1 MGGGQSGSGMGSG
14 GGPKSSGGQN
24 SSSGQGTKASGA
36 GSAPPPT
43 IVAGIDISKG
53 GSTQIKSLYELF
65 GANVS
70 PTVNGATQP
79 KKASPWSDKPSDL
92 QANALKVMDVLT
104 LTDASYV
111 DGRVNINLAPREVL
125 LNIPNMTPELA
136 DSIVGSQD
144 KSSGSSSSS
153 QSNDRLTTAW
163 LVIQSLTDLPTLK
176 QLDPYITAR
185 GDVFHLQS
193 VGYFDGGGPMA
204 RIEAV
209 IDATQIPPQVVFM
222 RDLTDLGRGF
232 PNSLLPIPQP
242 AK

>member
-1 MGGGQSGSGMGSG
+1 MGSG
-14 GGPKSSGGQN
+14 GGSNSSKSSGGQK
-24 SSSGQGTKASGA
+24 SSSGQGAKSSGG
-36 GSAPPPT
+36 GSTPPPT
-43 IVAGIDISKG
+43 IVAGMDISKG

-65 GANVS
+65 GAKSS
-70 PTVNGATQP
+70 PVINGATKP
-79 KKASPWSDKPSDL
+79 LDSPWSDKPSDL
-92 QANALKVMDVLT
+92 QANALKVFDALT
-104 LTDASYV
+104 LTDAPYV
-111 DGRVNINLAPREVL
+111 EGRININLAPREVL

-136 DSIVGSQD
+136 DNIVGSQD
-144 KSSGSSSSS
+144 KTSGSSSSS

-163 LVIQSLTDLPTLK
+163 LIIQSLTDLPTLK
-176 QLDPYITAR
+176 SLDPYITAR

-222 RDLTDLGRGF
+222 RDLTDLGRF
-232 PNSLLPIPQP
+232 PTNLLPIPQP